1 MDLTRNQ
8 NIIFICVEVLTFR
21 EFTCLPKYLFIQR
34 VWYVRCVEVLKFYM
48 WKNVTFPPD
57 IYLVVFFLNRVVHS
71 FVDGSFVSFGT
82 FPFLLFK
89 CQFIVFKG
97 ADLLFLLIVRR
108 GHFVGWWKGSEPG
121 VWRGGGILSIFG
133 LNRYIYNILFGCH
146 KYLFV
151 WLDHCFPL

>member
-1 MDLTRNQ
+1 MLAE
-8 NIIFICVEVLTFR
+8 IFVYT
-21 EFTCLPKYLFIQR
+21 TCLVCWLCRSFEILYVKKCDFSSWYLFGS
-34 VWYVRCVEVLKFYM
+34 
-48 WKNVTFPPD
+48 
-57 IYLVVFFLNRVVHS
+57 FFLNRFVHS